1 MHYRRLWFRIGALL
15 IGGGLFA
22 WLSFEESSTFGV
34 LLISA
39 GICTWALLN
48 FSSRQF
54 EQCRLTNIRSA
65 LIGLISGL
73 VISPLAIFLMAF
85 KSGLHGHGTPDFTTT
100 QIEQVLSLFP
110 LFGLGGILSGLI
122 CRIWLRASKS
132 NPSNG

>member
-1 MHYRRLWFRIGALL
+1 MLSRHLWFRISALL
-15 IGGGLFA
+15 IGSGLFA

-39 GICTWALLN
+39 GICAWALLN

-54 EQCRLTNIRSA
+54 ERGRLTNIRSA

-85 KSGLHGHGTPDFTTT
+85 KSGLHGHGTPDFTPT
-100 QIEQVLSLFP
+100 QIEQVFSWFP
-110 LFGLGGILSGLI
+110 LFGLGGILSGLM
-122 CRIWLRASKS
+122 CRIWLRASRS
-132 NPSNG
+132 NP